1 MLIDAWPSSR
11 VGKTHRPSIHDE
23 PPGERDI
30 LHGDGGVSDVSRRY
44 VGSLAVVAV
53 LVLTG
58 GLLLRSRLYPTP
70 IETAPPSEA
79 STLQQLSQEAQLRRT
94 AAYVAGQVQAMAAN
108 VQYVPATG
116 ASGLWWTPDTLL
128 SSSRTRSIVPITRAE
143 LSAEGAEPVDSARRG
158 IVVAPDSTDAGR
170 IVLAGRDSGGAVI
183 SAQFLA
189 SGRATTT
196 CDGAR
201 VQRYV
206 LGAPLDGSLAG
217 AGVFRLDGSV
227 LGLAVWCDG
236 ALVAVPAHEV
246 RRLLAERRDSTLESG
261 LGFGVASASPLVRSF
276 VGSDTALLV
285 TFVGAGSAADD
296 AGLEAGDVIVAVDGR
311 AATAAAERITAA
323 PATPTDSLVL
333 VRRRERG
340 VATVVL
346 RSAADSVSSQTFGV
360 ELRTPAASRGVPV
373 ARIRSGSPAAR
384 AGLRAGDR
392 LVRVGSTD
400 VTSSSA
406 AGALLAT
413 AGGDAAPTL
422 VVVAREDGE
431 HALLVAAQAPAA
443 AADSASARP

>member
-1 MLIDAWPSSR
+1 
-11 VGKTHRPSIHDE
+11 
-23 PPGERDI
+23 
-30 LHGDGGVSDVSRRY
+30 VSDVSRRY

-58 GLLLRSRLYPTP
+58 GLLLRSRLYSTP

-79 STLQQLSQEAQLRRT
+79 STLRQLSQEAQLRRT
-94 AAYVAGQVQAMAAN
+94 AAYVAGQVEAMGAN

-143 LSAEGAEPVDSARRG
+143 LSAEGGEPVDSARRG
-158 IVVAPDSTDAGR
+158 IVVAPDSTDVGW

-227 LGLAVWCDG
+227 LGLAAWCDG
-236 ALVAVPAHEV
+236 TLVAVPVHEV
-246 RRLLAERRDSTLESG
+246 RRLLAERRGPALESG
-261 LGFGVASASPLVRSF
+261 LGFTVAPASPLVRSF

-285 TFVGAGSAADD
+285 TFVRAGSVADD
-296 AGLEAGDVIVAVDGR
+296 AGLEAGDVVVAVDGR
-311 AATAAAERITAA
+311 AATTERLAAA

-340 VATVVL
+340 VATVIL
-346 RSAADSVSSQTFGV
+346 RSAADSARGQSFGV
-360 ELRTPAASRGVPV
+360 ELATSAASRGVPV

-384 AGLRAGDR
+384 AGLRMGDR

-400 VTSSSA
+400 VASA
-406 AGALLAT
+406 AAAERLLAT
-413 AGGDAAPTL
+413 AGGDPRPTL
-422 VVVAREDGE
+422 VVVARDDGE
-431 HALLVAAQAPAA
+431 HALLVAAQLPVAATDSAPA
-443 AADSASARP
+443 RR

>member
-1 MLIDAWPSSR
+1 M
-11 VGKTHRPSIHDE
+11 
-23 PPGERDI
+23 
-30 LHGDGGVSDVSRRY
+30 SDVSRRY

-58 GLLLRSRLYPTP
+58 GLLLRSRLYSTP

-79 STLQQLSQEAQLRRT
+79 STLRQLSQEAQLRRT
-94 AAYVAGQVQAMAAN
+94 AAYVAGQVEAMGAN

-143 LSAEGAEPVDSARRG
+143 LSAEGGEPVDSARRG
-158 IVVAPDSTDAGR
+158 IVVAPDSTDVGW

-227 LGLAVWCDG
+227 LGLAAWCDG
-236 ALVAVPAHEV
+236 TLVAVPVHEV
-246 RRLLAERRDSTLESG
+246 RRLLAERRGPALESG
-261 LGFGVASASPLVRSF
+261 LGFTVAPASPLVRSF

-285 TFVGAGSAADD
+285 TFVRAGSVADD
-296 AGLEAGDVIVAVDGR
+296 AGLEAGDVVVAVDGR
-311 AATAAAERITAA
+311 AATAATERLAA
-323 PATPTDSLVL
+323 PATPIDSLVL

-340 VATVVL
+340 VATVIIS
-346 RSAADSVSSQTFGV
+346 SAADSARGQSFGV
-360 ELRTPAASRGVPV
+360 ELATSAASRGVPV

-384 AGLRAGDR
+384 AGLRTGDR

-400 VTSSSA
+400 VASA
-406 AGALLAT
+406 AAAERLLAT
-413 AGGDAAPTL
+413 AGGDPRPTL

-431 HALLVAAQAPAA
+431 HALLVAAQLPIAATDSAPA
-443 AADSASARP
+443 RR